1 MVLKNMKHYIKDNI
15 YYLEDIDGNV
25 VLKIKLV
32 DSIGNQIILETEK
45 EIYSGPVELISFDV
59 EPPNC

>member
-1 MVLKNMKHYIKDNI
+1 MKHYIKDNI
-15 YYLEDIDGNV
+15 YYIEDIDGNV
-25 VLKIKLV
+25 ILKIKLV

-59 EPPNC
+59 EPPSC

>member
-1 MVLKNMKHYIKDNI
+1 MKHYIKDNI

-25 VLKIKLV
+25 ILKIKLV